1 MNLCDYNDRV
11 DSNYFGLLDKVM
23 IGRSMCDIESI
34 WTDADGE
41 INLHVDNVAFEGDI
55 LLRSLPDTEIAKVVK
70 SVEQALIRNG
80 ESNIKQK
87 MTLLMSYL

>member
-1 MNLCDYNDRV
+1 MEICDYNDRI
-11 DSNYFGLLDKVM
+11 DGNYFGMLDNVM

-41 INLHVDNVAFEGDI
+41 INLHVDNIAFEGDI
-55 LLRSLPDTEIAKVVK
+55 LLKSLSDKEIAKVVK

-87 MTLLMSYL
+87 MTQLMSYL